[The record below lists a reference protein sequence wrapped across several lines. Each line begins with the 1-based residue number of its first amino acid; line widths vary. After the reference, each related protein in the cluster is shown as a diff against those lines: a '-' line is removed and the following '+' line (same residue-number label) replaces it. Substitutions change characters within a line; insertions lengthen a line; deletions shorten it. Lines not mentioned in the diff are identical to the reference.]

1 MISYIKGE
9 ASVENLLKITNVS
22 IAYELKINNASLEYK
37 RGTADLEIS
46 RDAGKMTIR
55 TSPIRLQLDTFQ
67 ARDSISPAS
76 AGSFIKRYAQAG
88 KQMAYQATAM
98 MGQEGRMLLK
108 AKLGEDALGQIIQNR
123 VNQSLQVSDIGIEFL
138 PSVPVDINWTKP
150 DMTID
155 YQMDKLKFD
164 WHILKGDFE
173 FIPGNIEMQITQY
186 PDVIIEYVGDPIY
199 VPPSAA
205 PNAKVDT
212 KA

>member
-1 MISYIKGE
+1 M
-9 ASVENLLKITNVS
+9 ENLLKITNVS

-37 RGTADLEIS
+37 HGTADLEIT

-55 TSPIRLQLDTFQ
+55 SNPIRLQLDTFQ

-76 AGSFIKRYAQAG
+76 VGSSIKQYAQTG
-88 KQMAYQATAM
+88 KQMAYQATASM
-98 MGQEGRMLLK
+98 AQEGHMLLK
-108 AKLGEDALGQIIQNR
+108 AKLGDDVLGQIIQNR
-123 VNQSLQVSDIGIEFL
+123 VNHNQQVADIGIEFL
-138 PSVPVDINWTKP
+138 PSVPIDINWSKP

-155 YQMDKLKFD
+155 YQMDKLNFD
-164 WHILKGDFE
+164 WHILNGDFE

-186 PDVIIEYVGDPIY
+186 PDVVIEYVGKPLY

-205 PNAKVDT
+205 PDAKLDT

>member
-1 MISYIKGE
+1 M
-9 ASVENLLKITNVS
+9 ENLLKITNVS

-55 TSPIRLQLDTFQ
+55 TNPIRLQLDTFQ

-76 AGSFIKRYAQAG
+76 ASSFIKRYAQAG
-88 KQMAYQATAM
+88 KQMAYQATASM
-98 MGQEGRMLLK
+98 AQEGHMLLK

-123 VNQSLQVSDIGIEFL
+123 VNQSLKVPDIGIEFL

-199 VPPSAA
+199 VPPSSA